1 MNSKFVSGL
10 TLIKNENSNSYLV
23 KKELAEM
30 KNLLNE
36 VIRDLKS
43 TDT

>member
-1 MNSKFVSGL
+1 MSH
-10 TLIKNENSNSYLV
+10 ENSNSYLI

-43 TDT
+43 TDK